1 MRTCVLF
8 EVEHFRSIA
17 GFRRFV
23 PVCNHKTK
31 RQEMSSRQSDSRIK
45 YYKNKDKDVSVSGLV
60 VFVAFFLAGLF
71 EMSACVSCQE
81 HMTSKI
87 QVSSLESAGI
97 STPVTIECNALSRIM
112 PKVSDPIVQCYLS

>member
-1 MRTCVLF
+1 
-8 EVEHFRSIA
+8 
-17 GFRRFV
+17 
-23 PVCNHKTK
+23 
-31 RQEMSSRQSDSRIK
+31 MSSRQSDSRIK